1 MANYILEASEK
12 EDKIKKHEIL
22 TRNRLKTIQEREI
35 SFEQLLKEENNE
47 LSNSYIQSLEIK
59 KNENKNK
66 LLCHKISLTEKDKQ
80 NKYIQ
85 QIEEQIKQIN
95 SWIRD
100 PEYSYKEDIP
110 KLKSLV
116 INLRK
121 DEFLIKSSINKTI
134 IFTKLAFNKRKEINY
149 YAPTGY
155 ENEQGQYIF
164 ISDSTFYF
172 HNFKHLAALLQ
183 NYQQLKES
191 NAADIQSTMHW
202 ILIDFENLVEYAFE
216 NNKNEKYKDI
226 VLLKMKG
233 LSNEEIN
240 EELILKYG
248 KGFSINYM
256 SSLLNKNIPKLLAD
270 KYKQYT
276 NEWYYTYKQYGKWK
290 TCTKCGKVKLAN
302 TYNFAVR
309 KSGGKYGLRAECKEC
324 R

>member
-1 MANYILEASEK
+1 
-12 EDKIKKHEIL
+12 
-22 TRNRLKTIQEREI
+22 
-35 SFEQLLKEENNE
+35 
-47 LSNSYIQSLEIK
+47 
-59 KNENKNK
+59 
-66 LLCHKISLTEKDKQ
+66 
-80 NKYIQ
+80 
-85 QIEEQIKQIN
+85 
-95 SWIRD
+95 
-100 PEYSYKEDIP
+100 
-110 KLKSLV
+110 
-116 INLRK
+116 
-121 DEFLIKSSINKTI
+121 
-134 IFTKLAFNKRKEINY
+134 
-149 YAPTGY
+149 
-155 ENEQGQYIF
+155 
-164 ISDSTFYF
+164 
-172 HNFKHLAALLQ
+172 
-183 NYQQLKES
+183 
-191 NAADIQSTMHW
+191 MHW

-270 KYKQYT
+270 KYKQYA